1 MLVADAITEA
11 DPQSTHR
18 PVTAIL
24 ARPGDRDGLRV
35 ARRHRTK
42 MLELKGKRVMILAPH
57 TDDGEFGCGGTIAKL
72 LEQGAEVFYTAFSVC
87 EQAVPYGFQQDE
99 LERELLQ
106 ATAVMEIPRHNVL
119 IHRYE
124 VRRFPLNRQEI
135 LQDILDTKREVN
147 PDLVFMPCLT
157 DIHQDHQVV
166 AMEGLRAYKRTTI
179 LSYEMPWN
187 NISIQTSTFVTLE
200 ERHIERKVA
209 AIACYQT
216 QGFRHY
222 ANAEFIRALAVTR
235 GAQIGVPLAEVFELV
250 RLVL

>member
-1 MLVADAITEA
+1 
-11 DPQSTHR
+11 
-18 PVTAIL
+18 
-24 ARPGDRDGLRV
+24 
-35 ARRHRTK
+35 
-42 MLELKGKRVMILAPH
+42 MLEMKAKRVMILAPH
-57 TDDGEFGCGGTIAKL
+57 TDDGEFGCGGAIAKF

-99 LERELLQ
+99 LEHELRQ
-106 ATAVMEIPRHNVL
+106 AAAVMQIPEPNLL

-135 LQDILDTKREVN
+135 LQDILDTKQDVK

-200 ERHIERKVA
+200 ERHLERKVA
-209 AIACYQT
+209 AVACYKT
-216 QGFRHY
+216 QAFRHY
-222 ANAEFIRALAVTR
+222 ASPEFIRSLAVTR
-235 GAQIGVPLAEVFELV
+235 GAQIGAPLAEVFELV